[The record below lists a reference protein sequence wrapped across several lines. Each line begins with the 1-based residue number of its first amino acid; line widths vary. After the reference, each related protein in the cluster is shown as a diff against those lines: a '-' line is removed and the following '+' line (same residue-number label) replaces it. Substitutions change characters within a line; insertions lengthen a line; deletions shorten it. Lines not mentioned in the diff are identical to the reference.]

1 MMEYYTT
8 MKKSRVVIHTT
19 VWMNPA
25 DTTLRDR
32 SQVQKRAF
40 CTWNSRT
47 GKLIFTYRRQVDGSP
62 GMGEWGGGAGGT
74 FIEN

>member
-19 VWMNPA
+19 VWMNPT

-32 SQVQKRAF
+32 SQVQKRAS
-40 CTWNSRT
+40 CMWNSRT
-47 GKLIFTYRRQVDGSP
+47 GKIIFICRRQVDGSP
-62 GMGEWGGGAGGT
+62 GMGEWEGAGGK